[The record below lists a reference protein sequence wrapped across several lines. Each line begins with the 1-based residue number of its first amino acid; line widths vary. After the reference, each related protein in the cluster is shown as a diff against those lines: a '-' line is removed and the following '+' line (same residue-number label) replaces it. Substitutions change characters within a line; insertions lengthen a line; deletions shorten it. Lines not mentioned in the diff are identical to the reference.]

1 MNTLKERLLHIF
13 IISIFCSLYF
23 LVATISM
30 INSVAFF
37 DLSHS
42 GLMSWSLAIGF
53 EIGAAASLA
62 AIVILDKTNKT
73 MVWGLFLLLTSFQM
87 MANSFHA
94 FINLENYMG
103 WIELFGL
110 EEAEPIYQ
118 KRILSIVSGA
128 ILPVVALGFI
138 KSLVDYIR
146 PEQADSIPQPTAY
159 VSDEIPEEAKKWKG
173 AFDIETP
180 VAGSAEPV
188 ITNVSPEDPYLIN
201 EDFNKEII
209 PDVIEKQPE
218 EDSYSRDAIIAQP
231 SVVVGEV
238 HIAPETVIKTDNAV
252 ADIVEK
258 PIPTPQTTP
267 VGDPIVLPTNPSTIK
282 SEPKK
287 DPLTSRP
294 FLRADTKQ

>member
-1 MNTLKERLLHIF
+1 MEEKTLKERLLHIF

-62 AIVILDKTNKT
+62 AIIILDKTNKT

-110 EEAEPIYQ
+110 EETEPIYQ

-128 ILPVVALGFI
+128 ILPLVALGFI

-146 PEQADSIPQPTAY
+146 PEQPE
-159 VSDEIPEEAKKWKG
+159 VLNEIPN
-173 AFDIETP
+173 IETP

-188 ITNVSPEDPYLIN
+188 TQELYEDHIT
-201 EDFNKEII
+201 KII
-209 PDVIEKQPE
+209 PDVSEELLE
-218 EDSYSRDAIIAQP
+218 EDLYSRDAKEAIIPAEI
-231 SVVVGEV
+231 GEV
-238 HIAPETVIKTDNAV
+238 HIAPEIVKTDDAV
-252 ADIVEK
+252 ANVVEK
-258 PIPTPQTTP
+258 PVPMEHITP
-267 VGDPIVLPTNPSTIK
+267 VGDPIVIPTPETQNT
-282 SEPKK
+282 KK
-287 DPLTSRP
+287 RSKTTFNR
-294 FLRADTKQ
+294 

>member
-1 MNTLKERLLHIF
+1 MKEKTLKERLLHIF

-62 AIVILDKTNKT
+62 AIIILDKTNKT

-110 EEAEPIYQ
+110 EETEPIYQ

-146 PEQADSIPQPTAY
+146 PEQPE
-159 VSDEIPEEAKKWKG
+159 VLNEIPN
-173 AFDIETP
+173 IETP

-188 ITNVSPEDPYLIN
+188 TQELYEDHIT
-201 EDFNKEII
+201 KII
-209 PDVIEKQPE
+209 PDVSE
-218 EDSYSRDAIIAQP
+218 ELLGEDLYSRDAEEAKTQ
-231 SVVVGEV
+231 VEVGEV
-238 HIAPETVIKTDNAV
+238 HIAPETVNHTDDAV

-258 PIPTPQTTP
+258 PTPATHITP
-267 VGDPIVLPTNPSTIK
+267 VGDPIVIPTTEAQLPPRIIK
-282 SEPKK
+282 P
-287 DPLTSRP
+287 PLTARP
-294 FLRADTKQ
+294 FNRGVNSKP

>member
-1 MNTLKERLLHIF
+1 MKEKTLKERLLHIF

-62 AIVILDKTNKT
+62 AIIILDKTNKT

-110 EEAEPIYQ
+110 EETEPIYQ

-146 PEQADSIPQPTAY
+146 PKEPE
-159 VSDEIPEEAKKWKG
+159 VLNEIPN
-173 AFDIETP
+173 IETP
-180 VAGSAEPV
+180 VAGSVEP
-188 ITNVSPEDPYLIN
+188 ITQELYEDHIT
-201 EDFNKEII
+201 KII
-209 PDVIEKQPE
+209 PGVSEELPE
-218 EDSYSRDAIIAQP
+218 EDSYSRDAEEAKKQVEI
-231 SVVVGEV
+231 GEV
-238 HIAPETVIKTDNAV
+238 LIAPETVTTNIPV
-252 ADIVEK
+252 ADVVIK
-258 PIPTPQTTP
+258 PVSPSHITP
-267 VGDPIVLPTNPSTIK
+267 VGDPIVIPTPETQTHQKEVKPPSTAI
-282 SEPKK
+282 PFN
-287 DPLTSRP
+287 TSVNSKP
-294 FLRADTKQ
+294 

>member
-1 MNTLKERLLHIF
+1 MKTLKERLLHYF

-62 AIVILDKTNKT
+62 AIIILDKTNKQ

-128 ILPVVALGFI
+128 ILPLVALGFI

-146 PEQADSIPQPTAY
+146 PEIS
-159 VSDEIPEEAKKWKG
+159 
-173 AFDIETP
+173 
-180 VAGSAEPV
+180 
-188 ITNVSPEDPYLIN
+188 L
-201 EDFNKEII
+201 
-209 PDVIEKQPE
+209 DVVVEQLE
-218 EDSYSRDAIIAQP
+218 EDSYSRDAEEAKKQVEI
-231 SVVVGEV
+231 GEV
-238 HIAPETVIKTDNAV
+238 HIAPETVTTEIPV
-252 ADIVEK
+252 ADVVIEPVS
-258 PIPTPQTTP
+258 PSHITP
-267 VGDPIVLPTNPSTIK
+267 VGDPIVIPTTETPNKAVKP
-282 SEPKK
+282 
-287 DPLTSRP
+287 PLTARP
-294 FLRADTKQ
+294 FNRGVNSKP